1 MDHGGRWEHS
11 TMFPLSLSPSLSLL
25 NFFLILLSPR
35 WGYNVVFM
43 EVRVLIEAIRNSG
56 FNERPTQNPRGNYV
70 IFPTFL
76 LTFFF
81 LKKITVKLVLPW
93 ARFHEIS

>member
-1 MDHGGRWEHS
+1 VTNEIAAGLWRIEYPW
-11 TMFPLSLSPSLSLL
+11 TMVGDGNTLQCFLSPSLSLL

-56 FNERPTQNPRGNYV
+56 FNVRPTQNPRGNYV

-81 LKKITVKLVLPW
+81 
-93 ARFHEIS
+93 